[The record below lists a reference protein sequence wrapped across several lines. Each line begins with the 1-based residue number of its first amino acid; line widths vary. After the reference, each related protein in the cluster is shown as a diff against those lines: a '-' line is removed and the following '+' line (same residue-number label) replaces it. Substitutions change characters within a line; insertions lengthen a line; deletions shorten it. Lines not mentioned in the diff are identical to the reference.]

1 MTEFEDTSWVSD
13 EFTRHYL
20 LIVDAQIPQR
30 SRLKRI
36 IGSFYRFHPPLS
48 NNPVVLDLGSGD
60 GAMAAVLLGIDPEI
74 KPVLVDASEEMINRA
89 KRRLSGYQSSL
100 FIKRDFHELIG
111 NNADVPACD
120 FIVSSL
126 AIHHI
131 DTGEKNRLI
140 RFAYEK
146 LKPGGWF
153 LLYDTVLPP
162 AYLEDWYIHLWLE
175 WIRDQKAKMG
185 IDGDME
191 SFVFNHHQ
199 APDHHKNIDSL
210 EKHLSMLGHAG
221 FSKIDIIYKYG
232 IFTLL
237 CGEKPDHV

>member
-30 SRLKRI
+30 SRLKKI
-36 IGSFYRFHPPLS
+36 IGSFYRFHSPRS
-48 NNPVVLDLGSGD
+48 NKPVVLDLGSGD

-74 KPVLVDASEEMINRA
+74 RPVLVDASEEMINRA
-89 KRRLSGYQSSL
+89 RKRLSGCLSSV
-100 FIKRDFHELIG
+100 FIKRNFHELIE
-111 NNADVPACD
+111 NNADIPACD

-131 DTGEKNRLI
+131 DTCEKERLLRVI
-140 RFAYEK
+140 YGK

-162 AYLEDWYIHLWLE
+162 ASLEDWYINLWLE
-175 WIRDQKAKMG
+175 WIRDQKAKRG
-185 IDGDME
+185 IDEDME
-191 SFVFNHHQ
+191 SFVFDHHQ
-199 APDHHKNIDSL
+199 APDHHNNIDSL
-210 EKHLSMLGHAG
+210 ETHLSLLGNAG

-237 CGEKPDHV
+237 CGQKPDHV